1 MTISL
6 LLRPRRR
13 SNRKQKSRT
22 ANNDVVL
29 QYFMNLLENFND
41 FSYLEYRKRQIKY
54 EPTEAYLFLVKQMY
68 QLLNNKKH
76 IILRNEIIK
85 SGVISKKHAKE
96 MI

>member
-1 MTISL
+1 
-6 LLRPRRR
+6 
-13 SNRKQKSRT
+13 
-22 ANNDVVL
+22 
-29 QYFMNLLENFND
+29 MNLLENFND